1 VVGPPGTVE
10 EPVPVVVVDETWSLK
25 APPGTEKEVVA
36 LAGTLPVELR
46 VDVSVAVEL
55 EVLSVGS
62 QSSPSSP
69 VGVADVVLAV
79 LELEVVE
86 AVFDEGPVG
95 TDVVEAV
102 PVVEEEVPVEES
114 DWNGMV
120 ESED

>member
-1 VVGPPGTVE
+1 VE